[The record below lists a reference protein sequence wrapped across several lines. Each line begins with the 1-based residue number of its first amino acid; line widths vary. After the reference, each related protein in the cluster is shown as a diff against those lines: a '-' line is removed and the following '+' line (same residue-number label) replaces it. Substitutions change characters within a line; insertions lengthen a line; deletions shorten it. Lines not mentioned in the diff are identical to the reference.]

1 MAWTLLWRSFI
12 LFQYSRGKLGNSIR
26 VRKGEVFVAKISIYL
41 GVEPWENRDLM
52 RQLPHPPGQRFG
64 CSALIDRVTC
74 VVNVTSILDRLIFAP
89 ENSENNSCP
98 RPIIIHL
105 KSSEVSLLV
114 SSLIGQ
120 PRIHQ
125 SRNRATLLLFTFNSV
140 VNIAAVTTKYNNQEL
155 RHGFCISSSMNRLNL
170 P

>member
-1 MAWTLLWRSFI
+1 MFM
-12 LFQYSRGKLGNSIR
+12 
-26 VRKGEVFVAKISIYL
+26 AKISIYL
-41 GVEPWENRDLM
+41 GVEPWENGDLM

-74 VVNVTSILDRLIFAP
+74 VVNVTPILDRLIFAP

-98 RPIIIHL
+98 RPRI
-105 KSSEVSLLV
+105 VSLLV